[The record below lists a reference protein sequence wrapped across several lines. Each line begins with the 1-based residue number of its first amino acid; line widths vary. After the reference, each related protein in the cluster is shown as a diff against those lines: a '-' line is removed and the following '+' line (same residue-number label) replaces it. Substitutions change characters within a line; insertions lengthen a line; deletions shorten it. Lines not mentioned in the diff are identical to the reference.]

1 MPLYYDL
8 ISARRGRAL
17 HPWHVGVAA
26 ELLLAVRRQSYWER
40 PERPE
45 VVEFTEEDVTNDV
58 TVLWAWVRQAIT
70 DCIVHEHFRHPGLA
84 HTEHGDE
91 RPHNHM
97 APDLFGVSQDL
108 LAEKG
113 REPENWS
120 VPAALYLPAKR
131 DLEGF
136 IGMRAAA
143 CRAKLDPDEVFGRLP
158 A

>member
-8 ISARRGRAL
+8 TSARRGRAL

-26 ELLLAVRRQSYWER
+26 ELLLAVRRQRYWER
-40 PERPE
+40 PERPK

-70 DCIVHEHFRHPGLA
+70 DCIVHEHLYHPGLA
-84 HTEHGDE
+84 YKGHGDE
-91 RPHNHM
+91 RRHNHM
-97 APDLFGVSQDL
+97 APDLFGVAQDL

-120 VPAALYLPAKR
+120 VPVALYLPAKR

-136 IGMRAAA
+136 IGMRVAA
-143 CRAKLDPDEVFGRLP
+143 CTAKLDPDEVFGRLP